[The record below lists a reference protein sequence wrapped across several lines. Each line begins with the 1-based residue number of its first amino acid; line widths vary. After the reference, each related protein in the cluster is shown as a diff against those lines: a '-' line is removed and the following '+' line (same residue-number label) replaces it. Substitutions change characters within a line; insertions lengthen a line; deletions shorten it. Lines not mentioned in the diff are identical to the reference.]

1 MDAEGNLDSCRLYR
15 SEDLALTSACV
26 QDDHGVLFTLCAS
39 GALAGALDGSG
50 IPGGWGLYWL
60 DGAGRTLETRWSLP
74 AGERPAGFQADGDT
88 LFFLSRDGETA
99 WLYLLD
105 RGSFELRQ
113 RLELFPLDS
122 AADNPV
128 WHLDGEAGF
137 AAVLS
142 PGGGLAVLAR
152 DDAGSWGLAFTAD
165 ASALEGLDC
174 SPPYQELRWGASGL
188 DWAFD
193 GERLAVT
200 GPYYGGGAYD
210 WYTAVFADG
219 ELAWLGAYSTPLGRS
234 YCEELTY
241 WGTYLDT
248 TCSTP
253 YIDAPYC
260 RAAWT
265 G

>member
-1 MDAEGNLDSCRLYR
+1 MA
-15 SEDLALTSACV
+15 AL
-26 QDDHGVLFTLCAS
+26 
-39 GALAGALDGSG
+39 
-50 IPGGWGLYWL
+50 PG
-60 DGAGRTLETRWSLP
+60 DP
-74 AGERPAGFQADGDT
+74 
-88 LFFLSRDGETA
+88 
-99 WLYLLD
+99 
-105 RGSFELRQ
+105 
-113 RLELFPLDS
+113 
-122 AADNPV
+122 PV
-128 WHLDGEAGF
+128 
-137 AAVLS
+137 
-142 PGGGLAVLAR
+142 
-152 DDAGSWGLAFTAD
+152 SWGLAFTAD
-165 ASALEGLDC
+165 ASALEGLNC

-210 WYTAVFADG
+210 WYTAVFAHG

>member
-1 MDAEGNLDSCRLYR
+1 MKAG
-15 SEDLALTSACV
+15 DL
-26 QDDHGVLFTLCAS
+26 
-39 GALAGALDGSG
+39 
-50 IPGGWGLYWL
+50 
-60 DGAGRTLETRWSLP
+60 LELKF
-74 AGERPAGFQADGDT
+74 GERT
-88 LFFLSRDGETA
+88 VKVE
-99 WLYLLD
+99 
-105 RGSFELRQ
+105 
-113 RLELFPLDS
+113 
-122 AADNPV
+122 V
-128 WHLDGEAGF
+128 
-137 AAVLS
+137 
-142 PGGGLAVLAR
+142 LAVA
-152 DDAGSWGLAFTAD
+152 DSVGKAD
-165 ASALEGLDC
+165 ASALEGLNC

-210 WYTAVFADG
+210 WYTAVFAHG